1 MNESCR
7 KERWSKFEVQPRK
20 LLFLKSGWSIPHLEA
35 DEKEWKKSLGMLQKE
50 HSTDVFF
57 CTCLQIVF
65 WDPQWFHVIS
75 YTSWCMWF
83 KQGFFCHRLFGN
95 MSDSFEPNLVEGM
108 EELYFGADQVSIPGS
123 DDSAGRAQYYVESYV
138 YEPEEPVNAPGLGEN
153 SEATSAES
161 STTQM
166 PILPGCFITASGTCV
181 HSSGCHHGK
190 RAEVQ
195 KIPVRFCECF
205 SESGFRHLPHTTE
218 VFLDF
223 RDFLHQSRFCEAFSR
238 RHHPLSQMAV
248 KRIVK
253 KCRHCFWAQISAGR
267 PGVVKRNVFFECCA
281 SGSLHVLLRSRDLIS
296 DIFHVCGS
304 RIALSFPL
312 IWSHFDW
319 KNVWNTRD
327 QYGSFRAWG
336 CRTST
341 RFGKC
346 FSWFSWRGRWRRGVS
361 QGRRWCGLDSVL
373 RTKSYDRDWVS
384 VWRSVPCGSSILDHW
399 TSATGTGK
407 YNRCLQVDI
416 GKALGWGISI
426 QVVETTFSI
435 SALYHAWWNLA

>member
-1 MNESCR
+1 
-7 KERWSKFEVQPRK
+7 
-20 LLFLKSGWSIPHLEA
+20 
-35 DEKEWKKSLGMLQKE
+35 
-50 HSTDVFF
+50 
-57 CTCLQIVF
+57 
-65 WDPQWFHVIS
+65 
-75 YTSWCMWF
+75 MWF

-108 EELYFGADQVSIPGS
+108 EDLYFGADQVSIPGS

-161 STTQM
+161 STAQM

-253 KCRHCFWAQISAGR
+253 KCRHCF
-267 PGVVKRNVFFECCA
+267 
-281 SGSLHVLLRSRDLIS
+281 
-296 DIFHVCGS
+296 
-304 RIALSFPL
+304 
-312 IWSHFDW
+312 
-319 KNVWNTRD
+319 
-327 QYGSFRAWG
+327 
-336 CRTST
+336 
-341 RFGKC
+341 
-346 FSWFSWRGRWRRGVS
+346 
-361 QGRRWCGLDSVL
+361 
-373 RTKSYDRDWVS
+373 
-384 VWRSVPCGSSILDHW
+384 
-399 TSATGTGK
+399 
-407 YNRCLQVDI
+407 
-416 GKALGWGISI
+416 
-426 QVVETTFSI
+426 
-435 SALYHAWWNLA
+435 

>member
-1 MNESCR
+1 
-7 KERWSKFEVQPRK
+7 
-20 LLFLKSGWSIPHLEA
+20 
-35 DEKEWKKSLGMLQKE
+35 
-50 HSTDVFF
+50 
-57 CTCLQIVF
+57 
-65 WDPQWFHVIS
+65 
-75 YTSWCMWF
+75 MWF

-161 STTQM
+161 STAQM
-166 PILPGCFITASGTCV
+166 PILPGCFITASGKCV

-253 KCRHCFWAQISAGR
+253 KCRHCF
-267 PGVVKRNVFFECCA
+267 
-281 SGSLHVLLRSRDLIS
+281 
-296 DIFHVCGS
+296 
-304 RIALSFPL
+304 
-312 IWSHFDW
+312 
-319 KNVWNTRD
+319 
-327 QYGSFRAWG
+327 
-336 CRTST
+336 
-341 RFGKC
+341 
-346 FSWFSWRGRWRRGVS
+346 
-361 QGRRWCGLDSVL
+361 
-373 RTKSYDRDWVS
+373 
-384 VWRSVPCGSSILDHW
+384 
-399 TSATGTGK
+399 
-407 YNRCLQVDI
+407 
-416 GKALGWGISI
+416 
-426 QVVETTFSI
+426 
-435 SALYHAWWNLA
+435 

>member
-1 MNESCR
+1 MS
-7 KERWSKFEVQPRK
+7 SFA
-20 LLFLKSGWSIPHLEA
+20 H
-35 DEKEWKKSLGMLQKE
+35 
-50 HSTDVFF
+50 VF
-57 CTCLQIVF
+57 
-65 WDPQWFHVIS
+65 
-75 YTSWCMWF
+75 
-83 KQGFFCHRLFGN
+83 R
-95 MSDSFEPNLVEGM
+95 
-108 EELYFGADQVSIPGS
+108 LYFGTHSDFMSFLTRLDACGSSRVSFAIDCLGTCLILLNQIWLKEWRNCILELIKCPIPGS

-253 KCRHCFWAQISAGR
+253 KCRHCF
-267 PGVVKRNVFFECCA
+267 
-281 SGSLHVLLRSRDLIS
+281 
-296 DIFHVCGS
+296 
-304 RIALSFPL
+304 
-312 IWSHFDW
+312 
-319 KNVWNTRD
+319 
-327 QYGSFRAWG
+327 
-336 CRTST
+336 
-341 RFGKC
+341 
-346 FSWFSWRGRWRRGVS
+346 
-361 QGRRWCGLDSVL
+361 
-373 RTKSYDRDWVS
+373 
-384 VWRSVPCGSSILDHW
+384 
-399 TSATGTGK
+399 
-407 YNRCLQVDI
+407 
-416 GKALGWGISI
+416 
-426 QVVETTFSI
+426 
-435 SALYHAWWNLA
+435 